1 MDEQPWEARLAR
13 LNRRLEGTEIPIEVG
28 SGAGAAYR
36 TRLRVESVAVR
47 PTMPGAGEDGRAIVV
62 TGTPEAGADE
72 ESPRGRGRFA
82 FSALLNPVRLIRGNL
97 SALERSLA
105 RGQAVPVQ
113 QLPGVTCPHCGHD
126 REGRFCP
133 ACGTRL
139 RFTRPAA
146 CTETHHDTGRGSRRF
161 CPDCGAWL
169 SPRPGSGKERLRGL
183 GGGDFGGARD
193 PG

>member
-1 MDEQPWEARLAR
+1 MDDQPWEARLAR
-13 LNRRLEGTEIPIEVG
+13 LNRRLAGTEIPIDVR
-28 SGAGAAYR
+28 SGEGATYR
-36 TRLRVESVAVR
+36 TRLRIESVAVR
-47 PTMPGAGEDGRAIVV
+47 PTVPGAGEDGLTIVL

-72 ESPRGRGRFA
+72 EGPRGRGRFA
-82 FSALLNPVRLIRGNL
+82 FDALLNPARLIRGNL

-105 RGQAVPVQ
+105 RDRAISVR
-113 QLPGVTCPHCGHD
+113 QLPGVTCPHCGYD

-139 RFTRPAA
+139 RFTRPAD
-146 CTETHHDTGRGSRRF
+146 CTGTHHDTGRRSRRF

-183 GGGDFGGARD
+183 GDGDFGGAGD
-193 PG
+193 SG